1 MKTLVD
7 QCRKYI
13 TETLGLRVDLS
24 KCKKTRSL
32 PFFLQEHYDFY
43 KLVMLEK
50 EFVVLAA
57 KNEDDLTPGKI
68 RNHLRLVSD
77 KLQKQGMFLGVSL
90 SSFNRKRLIAYK
102 VPFIVP
108 GNQMYLPDL
117 AIDLKEHF
125 IKTRARTA
133 SFRPATQAVVIYVL
147 ARQQIHPVVTPKA
160 LAEQLG
166 YSVMSMSRAVDEIE
180 EAGLAEVTSDNR
192 RRLVLFDGDRR
203 RLWEKALVYLKTPVK
218 KRLWANESIDHE
230 LLLAGGSAL
239 AEYSMLAPPGQP
251 VYAISEKNCKTM
263 EKEKE
268 KVFQEA
274 RYPEEAGM
282 QLEVWRYDPRLFA
295 EGNAVDP
302 FSLYLSLKESED
314 ERIESAIEEMMENIQ
329 W

>member
-1 MKTLVD
+1 MKILVD

-13 TETLGLRVDLS
+13 TDTLGLRAELS
-24 KCKKTRSL
+24 KCKKTASL

-43 KLVMLEK
+43 KLVMFGK

-77 KLQKQGMFLGVSL
+77 KMQKQGVFLGKSL

-125 IKTRARTA
+125 IKARARTA
-133 SFRPATQAVVIYVL
+133 SFRPATQAVVVYVL
-147 ARQQIHPVVTPKA
+147 AKQPIHPVVTPKA

-180 EAGLAEVTSDNR
+180 AAGIAEVTSDNR
-192 RRLVLFDGDRR
+192 RRLVRFDGDRR
-203 RLWEKALVYLKTPVK
+203 RLWEKALVYLRTPVK

-230 LLLAGGSAL
+230 LLLAGESAL
-239 AEYSMLAPPGQP
+239 AEYSMLAPPGQQ
-251 VYAISEKNCKTM
+251 VYAISEKKWKTM
-263 EKEKE
+263 EKE

-274 RYPEEAGM
+274 KYPEEAGM
-282 QLEVWRYDPRLFA
+282 QLEVWRYDPRLFV

-302 FSLYLSLKESED
+302 FSLYLSLKESKD
-314 ERIESAIEEMMENIQ
+314 ERIESAIEEMMENI
-329 W
+329 